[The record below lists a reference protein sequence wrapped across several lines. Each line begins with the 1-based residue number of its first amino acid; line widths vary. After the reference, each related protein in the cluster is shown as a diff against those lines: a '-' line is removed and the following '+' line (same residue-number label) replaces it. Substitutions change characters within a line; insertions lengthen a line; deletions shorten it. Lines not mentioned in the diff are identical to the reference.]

1 MLVWCDR
8 RNKQKKIDSA
18 FSKIIKHSAHSNEN
32 DFDRDLFGFR
42 DDNES
47 EYDEK
52 DIFELFEHNLV
63 LGNF

>member
-1 MLVWCDR
+1 MD
-8 RNKQKKIDSA
+8 NKA
-18 FSKIIKHSAHSNEN
+18 TTEN

-42 DDNES
+42 DDNVS

-52 DIFELFEHNLV
+52 DISELFEHNLV